1 MRVVRGIIELK
12 SRKYEGMGWD
22 GMEERM
28 SVMILT
34 RDLCGGNDVMTTF
47 CCVLFTRNDLAII
60 ET

>member
-1 MRVVRGIIELK
+1 
-12 SRKYEGMGWD
+12 
-22 GMEERM
+22 MEERM